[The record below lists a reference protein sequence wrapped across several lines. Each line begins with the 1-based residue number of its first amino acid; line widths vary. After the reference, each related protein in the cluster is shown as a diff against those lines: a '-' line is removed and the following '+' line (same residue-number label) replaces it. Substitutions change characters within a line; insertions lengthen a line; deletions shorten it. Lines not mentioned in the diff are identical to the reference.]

1 MQVSSREILKKE
13 LSEELDNIQAFWE
26 KFSIDEENGGFVGK
40 RDHYN
45 KLVPNAPK
53 GIILNTRLLWTF
65 SAIGNFKKDK
75 STLKFA
81 ERAYKYLKEFFQDKE
96 HGGVFWEMDYL
107 GTPLNTRKQIYAQAF
122 AVYALSEY
130 YRLSGNEEAKNWALS
145 LFDLIERHG
154 KDSKNNGY
162 LEAFKANWSPIEDV
176 RLSEKE
182 DNSAKTM
189 NTHLHVL
196 EAYTTLLEVTG
207 SKKVG
212 AALENLVHLF
222 MEKFLNSQQSHFHL
236 FFDEE
241 WNSTNNIV
249 SYGHDIEAV
258 WLIIEAVKPLDKPEL
273 LKKAEGIAVKVA
285 KVFLKEAYVKS
296 GGVYNEINLDTG
308 ALDKDRHWWPQ
319 MEAMVG
325 LDFANG
331 VEHDPA
337 FEEAINDIWN
347 YTKTYLIDHENG
359 EWHFR
364 VNNGHVPYPEEDKVS
379 MWKAPYHNSRACMMF
394 LKK

>member
-13 LSEELDNIQAFWE
+13 LSEELDNIQAFWQ
-26 KFSIDEENGGFVGK
+26 KFSIDEEYGGFVGK

-65 SAIGNFKKDK
+65 SAIGNFKNDK
-75 STLKFA
+75 STLEYA
-81 ERAYKYLKEFFQDKE
+81 ERAYNYLKDFFQDKKN
-96 HGGVFWEMDYL
+96 GGVFWELDHL
-107 GTPLNTRKQIYAQAF
+107 GNPLNTRKQIYAQAF

-130 YRLSGNEEAKNWALS
+130 YKLSGNEEAKKWALS
-145 LFDLIERHG
+145 LFGLIENHG
-154 KDSKNNGY
+154 RDPKNNGY
-162 LEAFKANWSPIEDV
+162 LEAFKADWSPIEDV

-189 NTHLHVL
+189 NTHLHIL
-196 EAYTTLLEVTG
+196 EAYTSLFEITS
-207 SKKVG
+207 SKRVEE
-212 AALENLVHLF
+212 ALENLVLLF
-222 MEKFLNSQQSHFHL
+222 MNKFLNDNQDHFHL
-236 FFDEE
+236 FFNEE
-241 WNSTNNIV
+241 WNSTNNII

-258 WLIIEAVKPLDKPEL
+258 WLIIEAVKPLDNPKL
-273 LKKAEGIAVKVA
+273 LKRAGEIAVNVA
-285 KVFLKEAYVKS
+285 KVFLKEAYVKG
-296 GGVYNEINLDTG
+296 GGVYNEINVDSG

-325 LDFANG
+325 LEFANRL
-331 VEHDPA
+331 EQDSQ
-337 FEEAINDIWN
+337 FEEAIYDIWDYSKN
-347 YTKTYLIDHENG
+347 YLIDHENG

-364 VNNGHVPYPEEDKVS
+364 VDDDHVPYPEEDKVS

-394 LKK
+394 LK